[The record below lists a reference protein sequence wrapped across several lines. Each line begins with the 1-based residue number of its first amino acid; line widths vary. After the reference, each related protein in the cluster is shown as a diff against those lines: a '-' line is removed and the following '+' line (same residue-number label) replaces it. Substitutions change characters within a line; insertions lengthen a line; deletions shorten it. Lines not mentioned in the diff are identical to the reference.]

1 MLRTLFKGDDIR
13 GLEWDKDRI
22 QYLVERETRTDGL
35 ANDIRDYGG
44 RRIESVSL
52 RRIRIVS

>member
-1 MLRTLFKGDDIR
+1 MRTLFKGDDYS
-13 GLEWDKDRI
+13 GLEWNKDRN
-22 QYLVERETRTDGL
+22 QCLVERETRTDGL

-44 RRIESVSL
+44 RRIELVSL